1 MYYKIIEIKGV
12 TSIYHLPRV
21 KELREKAER
30 GQKEIAEM
38 LQISQQ
44 QYSLYETGTRE
55 LKLCHLVELAK
66 YYGVTTDYILGLSDK
81 RKP

>member
-1 MYYKIIEIKGV
+1 MYY
-12 TSIYHLPRV
+12 LPTL

-30 GQKEIAEM
+30 GQKEVAEA
-38 LQISQQ
+38 LEITQQ
-44 QYSLYETGTRE
+44 QYSLYETGVRE
-55 LKLCHLVELAK
+55 LKLCHLIRLAK